1 MAEDI
6 AEAGPTTML
15 QPTQPEAIKRT
26 TAPETSNGSRW
37 QIQLSAVPTREWL
50 AFFKISGRASGVA
63 SPQLVVFD
71 RAEASFKSD
80 EDHVEHW
87 IASIDKWLAWTDAR
101 YRLSVDEA
109 SRERSVKLDA
119 EAKERERIQQ
129 LNARF
134 KNL

>member
-6 AEAGPTTML
+6 AEAGPTIVL
-15 QPTQPEAIKRT
+15 QPTDGIKRT
-26 TAPETSNGSRW
+26 TAPATTNGSRW

-50 AFFKISGRASGVA
+50 AFFKISGKASGAA

-87 IASIDKWLAWTDAR
+87 IASIDKWFAWTEAR
-101 YRLSVDEA
+101 YRLSLDEA
-109 SRERSVKLDA
+109 TRERSVKLDI

-129 LNARF
+129 LNDRF